1 MESRSKFLGHPAHVI
16 LIVFPLGLL
25 STALAFDIV
34 SRLTKKEK
42 KRRKLAEAAYLM
54 LGAGLL
60 GGAAAAPFG
69 FWDWLAIPKN
79 TRAKRVGAAHGLGN
93 VAAMLLFGAS
103 WFLRRKAPQED
114 NNTALALSL
123 VGAVLT
129 GGTSWLGAE
138 LVERLGVGVY
148 PGAHLDSPSSL
159 RGRDAHEDSEHDELV

>member
-25 STALAFDIV
+25 STALTFDFV
-34 SRLTKKEK
+34 ARLQKKEK
-42 KRRKLAEAAYLM
+42 KKRKLSEAAYLM

-60 GGAAAAPFG
+60 GGLAAAPFG

-93 VAAMLLFGAS
+93 VLALLLFGAS
-103 WFLRRKAPQED
+103 WLLRRKAPQED
-114 NNTALALSL
+114 NNAALGLALA
-123 VGAVLT
+123 GGVLT
-129 GGTSWLGAE
+129 GATSWLGAE

-159 RGRDAHEDSEHDELV
+159 RNRDAHETSHDDELA